1 MTIGNFIA
9 LIALIAL
16 NARCAL
22 RSRNAGLCTGT
33 AR

>member
-9 LIALIAL
+9 L
-16 NARCAL
+16 NAFNAPCAP
-22 RSRNAGLCTGT
+22 RVPNAGLCTGT